1 MSRLFCSLRINNS
14 LELNTDYIA
23 NVNNT
28 PKDTISRIFPPPSSV
43 PDVSYIMQKFWEL
56 ASF

>member
-43 PDVSYIMQKFWEL
+43 PDVSYIMQKF
-56 ASF
+56 